1 MLKLN
6 ISQQELAYSA
16 YAGAARRTRRTRRK
30 IYGSAIYFTNLKKKM
45 RMSVNIRNALVVAA
59 AVVLSIPSASAAYD
73 FVADGI
79 YYKITDSIANEVEVT
94 NKYDYYGCD
103 YSGAIIIPDSV
114 VYGDV
119 TYAVTA
125 IGVRAF
131 YYGDSVT
138 SVEIPSSVTT
148 ICDSAFYYATS
159 LTSVE
164 IPSGVTRIESYA
176 FSCCDSLTS
185 VEMPG
190 VTSIGDFAF
199 WRCDGLKS
207 VSFLENGKLTSID
220 GWAFYCCDGLTN
232 VTIPSGVT
240 SIGQQAFSECYY
252 LVSIE
257 IPSGT
262 IGKGICYRDTALT
275 TAIIGSDVDS
285 IGYAAFGRCTS
296 LSSVTIGES
305 VTYVGES
312 AFNKC
317 AALKDVF
324 SLNTTPPE
332 CYSNG
337 VFPTATYAD
346 ATLHVPATAV
356 EIYAGTY
363 PWSNFT
369 NIAGD
374 AESGIHNVEADAIE
388 PAITARD
395 GAIEVSG
402 IDGGKVNVYSTS
414 GALVATGEAGGSAIN
429 VPGDGIYIVRIN
441 AGDCEIVRKV
451 AVR

>member
-1 MLKLN
+1 
-6 ISQQELAYSA
+6 
-16 YAGAARRTRRTRRK
+16 
-30 IYGSAIYFTNLKKKM
+30 M
-45 RMSVNIRNALVVAA
+45 RMSVNIRGALLAAA
-59 AVVLSIPSASAAYD
+59 AVMLSIPSASAAYD
-73 FVADGI
+73 FIANGI

-94 NKYDYYGCD
+94 NKYDYYACD
-103 YSGAIIIPDSV
+103 YSGEIIIPDSV

-131 YYGDSVT
+131 YHGDSVMSVEIPSGVTTICDSAFFYTTSLT
-138 SVEIPSSVTT
+138 SVEIPSSVTA
-148 ICDSAFYYATS
+148 IGSDAFYATS

-176 FSCCDSLTS
+176 FSCCHSLTS

-190 VTSIGDFAF
+190 VTSIGGWAF
-199 WRCDGLKS
+199 SSCDGLKS
-207 VSFLENGKLTSID
+207 VSFLENGKLTSIG
-220 GWAFYCCDGLTN
+220 GWAFYVCRGLTN
-232 VTIPSGVT
+232 VIIPSGVT
-240 SIGQQAFSECYY
+240 NIGQQAFSECYN

-262 IGKGICYRDTALT
+262 IGKGICYRDTLLT

-285 IGYAAFGRCTS
+285 IGYSAFGRCTS
-296 LSSVTIGES
+296 LTSVTIGES

-356 EIYAGTY
+356 EIYASTY

-374 AESGIHNVEADAIE
+374 AESGIHSVEADATE

-402 IDGGKVNVYSTS
+402 IDGGTVNVYSTS
-414 GALVATGEAGGSAIN
+414 GALVTTGEADGSAIH
-429 VPGDGIYIVRIN
+429 VPGNGIYIVRIN
-441 AGDCEIVRKV
+441 AGDYEIVRKV